1 MGYNRDTFSLVLARD
16 GMKLPAGNLTFLR
29 LKIGSDGCNSCGIT
43 PTSTTRSA
51 SCSGFKCRWKTL
63 PSEWIA
69 NSEAGIVLIF
79 DQLIKFTF
87 NHKRARC
94 DPALGDSSM
103 YITILVL

>member
-1 MGYNRDTFSLVLARD
+1 MLQ
-16 GMKLPAGNLTFLR
+16 R
-29 LKIGSDGCNSCGIT
+29 LN
-43 PTSTTRSA
+43 
-51 SCSGFKCRWKTL
+51 
-63 PSEWIA
+63 EWIA

>member
-16 GMKLPAGNLTFLR
+16 GMKLPVVTRAG
-29 LKIGSDGCNSCGIT
+29 S